1 MSKIYALIDRGLI
14 DKYSINLKDFCNFLN
29 DLNIPI
35 AQYRN
40 KNYNKTQIVNDLNII
55 KSHFKGTLIINDY
68 IDFISLADGLH
79 IGQEDLIKYGS
90 INKIRDIIKN
100 KILGLSTH
108 NLEEIKR
115 ANSFNL
121 DYIGLGAYRETST
134 KDVSNIKGK
143 ELLEIAKS
151 SVHKVALIGGIT
163 LEDDFSN
170 YPQIYYKVIGSNLF
184 KKYLSL
190 QEE

>member
-1 MSKIYALIDRGLI
+1 MNKIYALIDRGLI
-14 DKYSINLKDFCNFLN
+14 DKYSINLKDYCKFLN
-29 DLNIPI
+29 SFNISI

-55 KSHFKGTLIINDY
+55 KSHFKGTLIVNDY

-79 IGQEDLIKYGS
+79 IGQEDLSKYGS
-90 INKIRDIIKN
+90 INKVKDVIKN

-108 NLEEIKR
+108 NLEEIKI
-115 ANSFNL
+115 ANSYDL

-134 KDVSNIKGK
+134 KNVSNIKGK
-143 ELLEIAKS
+143 ELLEIAKYS
-151 SVHKVALIGGIT
+151 THKVALIGGIK